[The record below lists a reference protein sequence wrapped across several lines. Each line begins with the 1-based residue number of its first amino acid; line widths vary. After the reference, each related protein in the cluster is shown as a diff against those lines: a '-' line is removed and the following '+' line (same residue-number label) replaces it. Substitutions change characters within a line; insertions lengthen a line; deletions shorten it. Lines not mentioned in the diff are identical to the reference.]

1 MVKHIN
7 GLGEN
12 RLGFDGL
19 GENRLGFVLGGDDSE
34 IEELDDI
41 DELYVIEE
49 PEENLEDVCNNN
61 IEEIKPKRSKNWF
74 NRIMLVIYSIKN
86 IF

>member
-1 MVKHIN
+1 MILQNCLKMLKHVN
-7 GLGEN
+7 
-12 RLGFDGL
+12 GL

-49 PEENLEDVCNNN
+49 IDENLEDGYNDN
-61 IEEIKPKRSKNWF
+61 IKDKHTKRCVKKNWF